1 MEQALEEVL
10 ETFVER
16 WLEEFG
22 RAVQMFTGE
31 EATLSSSR
39 GKIEDEA
46 ETMAGSTWWK
56 QVVKNQ
62 ESFSIWAGGVEA
74 AWSAM
79 GEGAEAQSTFFEM
92 VSQAN
97 QGAAAVLSAGFPI
110 PLKCEDGLIEAPPP
124 RSDLELCKIK
134 ISFRGNELPPLLLL
148 IEPVAFRILN
158 PSDEDEPEAGPVST
172 GQTQHPAI
180 LNRLMGLQLPV
191 SILLG
196 RTAMRIKDV
205 MKITPGSVIELDREI
220 GDYVEIMVHGTV
232 VARGE
237 IVSVKGNYGV
247 RIKEIISRQDR
258 IALHEAA

>member
-1 MEQALEEVL
+1 MDQALEEVF
-10 ETFVER
+10 ESFIER

-31 EATLSSSR
+31 EASLSSSR
-39 GKIEDEA
+39 GKMENEA
-46 ETMAGSTWWK
+46 GTMAESTWWK
-56 QVVKNQ
+56 QVVKNE

-79 GEGAEAQSTFFEM
+79 GEGEEAQSTFFEM

-97 QGAAAVLSAGFPI
+97 QGAVAVLSAGFPV
-110 PLKCEDGLIEAPPP
+110 PLKCEDGLLEAPPP
-124 RSDLELCKIK
+124 RPDLELCKIGV
-134 ISFRGNELPPLLLL
+134 SFRGNELPPLLLL

-158 PSDEDEPEAGPVST
+158 PLDDEAPQANAVRAGQP
-172 GQTQHPAI
+172 QHPAI
-180 LNRLMGLQLPV
+180 LDRLMGLQLPV
-191 SILLG
+191 SVLLG

-205 MKITPGSVIELDREI
+205 MKITPGSVIELDRSI
-220 GDYVEIMVHGTV
+220 GEYVEIVVHGTV
-232 VARGE
+232 VAKGE

>member
-1 MEQALEEVL
+1 MEEAF
-10 ETFVER
+10 ETFIER

-39 GKIEDEA
+39 GEIESEA
-46 ETMAGSTWWK
+46 ETMAASTWWK

-62 ESFSIWAGGVEA
+62 DSFTIWAGGIEA
-74 AWSAM
+74 TWAAM

-134 ISFRGNELPPLLLL
+134 ISFRGSELPPLLLL

-158 PSDEDEPEAGPVST
+158 PVDDDAPEANAVSA

-232 VARGE
+232 VAKGE
-237 IVSVKGNYGV
+237 IVSIKGNYGV